1 MLEGQSSLGAAQQGT
16 AEAAAT
22 SHIPHG
28 ETSPAASH
36 GTITKETAALGGPGS
51 IDTHSYP
58 PSRVM
63 SDHSPGRRSI
73 GVDTTT
79 SCGVAQPAAST
90 STDFG
95 RTFDVAQTF
104 DTVDTYH
111 DSEPV
116 SDGGASL
123 PWNVQSDASSQEA
136 SARRIVFNARQ
147 RVFFW
152 DYLNQKK
159 HEQPFANRNMVV
171 WENVHD
177 ANSLLIGKDTNVG
190 CSVSD
195 QVRKLGVIVSK
206 YDPACP
212 HRTFMNEI
220 DGYMVHL
227 KRVGNAEEV
236 VRESIRL
243 TGELHGNRILMRLE
257 THVQEE
263 PSFDM
268 AESLAAIVVYY
279 ARHRNDPGKDV
290 HEATSY
296 VVDERLLIG
305 TFLNSDRTN
314 AGDPC
319 TDLQLMT
326 VITDMQNAIFDVF
339 ETLKVMR
346 TTFGVPS
353 SAQGKLGH
361 MLSRNVKTIYTGFG
375 VVCTIVTGVNSG
387 ITLAAAAAV
396 AMGLAGMFMQILANG
411 MGQSLNDPIR
421 TYATQISA
429 SAAAFT
435 IQSDGL
441 QTFMGLGEVVGA
453 MLKVCKDREYRRRHG
468 QGGTTMSREDKMAIV
483 VAVRAAFKYY
493 LPHAGHSIQDA
504 CQKASVAFYTAH
516 WRHLDP
522 DRIKALVEEGVE
534 PIARELRAR
543 PGLASV

>member
-1 MLEGQSSLGAAQQGT
+1 
-16 AEAAAT
+16 
-22 SHIPHG
+22 
-28 ETSPAASH
+28 
-36 GTITKETAALGGPGS
+36 
-51 IDTHSYP
+51 
-58 PSRVM
+58 
-63 SDHSPGRRSI
+63 
-73 GVDTTT
+73 
-79 SCGVAQPAAST
+79 
-90 STDFG
+90 
-95 RTFDVAQTF
+95 
-104 DTVDTYH
+104 
-111 DSEPV
+111 
-116 SDGGASL
+116 
-123 PWNVQSDASSQEA
+123 
-136 SARRIVFNARQ
+136 
-147 RVFFW
+147 
-152 DYLNQKK
+152 
-159 HEQPFANRNMVV
+159 PFANRNMVV

-257 THVQEE
+257 THVQ
-263 PSFDM
+263 
-268 AESLAAIVVYY
+268 
-279 ARHRNDPGKDV
+279 
-290 HEATSY
+290 
-296 VVDERLLIG
+296 
-305 TFLNSDRTN
+305 
-314 AGDPC
+314 GDPC

-411 MGQSLNDPIR
+411 MGQSLNEPTRHRYLQVLRLSRYRVTDFRPSWDWERWPSLGCQGVPSVGEKDRKLLTEFPDRVRHVLEPPKRWPPFAI
-421 TYATQISA
+421 TYVYILHGPYMHILLSLCQVEQYSHDYRLSIFRITVFQEGISA
-429 SAAAFT
+429 LLKLPNVKGG
-435 IQSDGL
+435 QDGHSRRCSRRL
-441 QTFMGLGEVVGA
+441 QI
-453 MLKVCKDREYRRRHG
+453 R
-468 QGGTTMSREDKMAIV
+468 
-483 VAVRAAFKYY
+483 
-493 LPHAGHSIQDA
+493 HSIQDA

>member
-1 MLEGQSSLGAAQQGT
+1 MPSSPSALHLLPSVDKDGQKAPRTRTMLEGQSSLGAAQQGT

-147 RVFFW
+147 KVFFW

-212 HRTFMNEI
+212 HKTFMNEI

-257 THVQEE
+257 THVQ
-263 PSFDM
+263 
-268 AESLAAIVVYY
+268 
-279 ARHRNDPGKDV
+279 
-290 HEATSY
+290 
-296 VVDERLLIG
+296 
-305 TFLNSDRTN
+305 
-314 AGDPC
+314 GDPC

-411 MGQSLNDPIR
+411 MGQSLNVSGLSTDPIR

-522 DRIKALVEEGVE
+522 DRIKALAEEGVE